1 MTTYCEATPSDSET
15 FGGNEPMTLE
25 ERANQIDLV
34 RRTRRAIRNQIEQA
48 IKAAIEEEREACAA
62 HADSV
67 ARTSALLP
75 KDDPD
80 RDGPKCARHIER
92 LIRARSS

>member
-1 MTTYCEATPSDSET
+1 MTAR
-15 FGGNEPMTLE
+15 
-25 ERANQIDLV
+25 ERAEEMI
-34 RRTRRAIRNQIEQA
+34 IRFGLSKKAEIIPWIEQA
-48 IKAAIEEEREACAA
+48 IIAAIEEEREAYAA

-75 KDDPD
+75 KDDPE
-80 RDGPKCARHIER
+80 RDGPQCARHIER

>member
-1 MTTYCEATPSDSET
+1 MTPEMTGRQENTNQKRRMELCLDLINDRVSLSDKE
-15 FGGNEPMTLE
+15 
-25 ERANQIDLV
+25 
-34 RRTRRAIRNQIEQA
+34 RNQIREIIREQFST
-48 IKAAIEEEREACAA
+48 AIEEEREACVA